1 MTKEYV
7 MVTCIQQFKIKYA
20 VSVDRLKDENG
31 TWDADWAKDLVTCN
45 DLDEL
50 SQKDIGE
57 TIVDCEVV
65 TEEKLLEVFDKEN
78 DYLAGW
84 EKDQKLYWIES
95 TYNENNG

>member
-7 MVTCIQQFKIKYA
+7 MVTCVQQFKIKYA
-20 VSVDRLKDENG
+20 VSVDNLKDENG
-31 TWDADWAKDLVTCN
+31 TWDSDWAKDLVTCN

-50 SQKDIGE
+50 SQQDIGE

-95 TYNENNG
+95 TYNKDNG